1 MSLTFNDNFFS
12 HFTEIM
18 DDAIKPDALA
28 NSRYYIGM
36 MSGTSLDGMDAVL
49 CQFYE
54 TGEIE
59 VLESH
64 SLPFPEDLR
73 EALLALTTPNGATI
87 FIQNNHL
94 AFESELDLFG
104 WTSTFYAEFASQV
117 VIELLQKSGMMS
129 GEIGAIGCHGQTV
142 RHRPHWGFSL
152 QLIDPNILAE
162 RTGIAVV
169 SDFRRRDMAVG
180 GQGAPLVPAF
190 HQAIFQQTLANSK
203 AISAVLNLGGI
214 ANLTIFGDDTTI
226 GFDTGVANLLI
237 DAWAYRH
244 TGKLFDK
251 NGEWASAGEVIEPLL
266 EQLLQHPFFAQT
278 PPKSTGR
285 ESFNLAWLDAQL
297 QQFYETSEQDN
308 YDPAD
313 IQATL
318 TELTAVSVANA
329 LQNFEFE
336 NRHLLVCGGG
346 VLNGYLMSRLQQ
358 HLADWQIES
367 TEKYG
372 ILPTLV
378 ESMAFAWLARQ
389 TILGEPSNLPSVTG
403 AEKAVALGQVC
414 F

>member
-1 MSLTFNDNFFS
+1 MNFDDNFFS

-18 DDAIKPDALA
+18 DDAMQPDSLM
-28 NSRYYIGM
+28 NSPYYIGM

-54 TGEIE
+54 TGEVE

-64 SLPFPEDLR
+64 HLPFPEDLR
-73 EALLALTTPNGATI
+73 EALLALTAPNGAEV
-87 FIQNNHL
+87 FIQKNEL

-104 WTSTFYAEFASQV
+104 WASGFYAEFASQV
-117 VIELLQKSGMMS
+117 VIELLQKSAMMS
-129 GEIGAIGCHGQTV
+129 NEIGAIGCHGQTV
-142 RHRPHWGFSL
+142 RHRPNWGFSL

-190 HQAIFQQTLANSK
+190 HQAIFKQNLTKQN
-203 AISAVLNLGGI
+203 IGAVLNLGGI
-214 ANLTIFGDDTTI
+214 GNLTIFNGEQTI

-244 TGKLFDK
+244 IGQLFDK
-251 NGEWASAGEVIEPLL
+251 NGDWAKSGTVIEPLL
-266 EQLLQHPFFAQT
+266 QQLLKHPFFAET

-285 ESFNLAWLDAQL
+285 EAFNLTWLDNQL
-297 QQFYETSEQDN
+297 QHFYIDTDRDDYTPE
-308 YDPAD
+308 D

-318 TELTAVSVANA
+318 VELTAVSVANA
-329 LQNFEFE
+329 LTNFEVD

-346 VLNGYLMSRLQQ
+346 VLNGYLMSRLQAY
-358 HLADWQIES
+358 LPDWQLEN

-389 TILGEPSNLPSVTG
+389 TILGSPSNLPSVTG
-403 AEKAVALGQVC
+403 ADKAVVLGQVC